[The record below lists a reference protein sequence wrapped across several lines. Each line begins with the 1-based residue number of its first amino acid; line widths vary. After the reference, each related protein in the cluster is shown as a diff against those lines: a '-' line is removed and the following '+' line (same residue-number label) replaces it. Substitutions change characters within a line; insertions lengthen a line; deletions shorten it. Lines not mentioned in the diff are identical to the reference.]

1 MVRPSFL
8 LALVGAA
15 LAYVGSLS
23 GFAVAEAA
31 HRRVAVLRVDFPES
45 MPVNNKDFLNERLIV
60 SLAAAD
66 FQVFAGMTVNQM
78 LKQGSRLE
86 SCRQPSCYQEIAQ
99 RLGVEY
105 LVTGAVEVQRKNYTV
120 ILDLIAGRDGRSVGQ
135 SREACELCGIAEVGG
150 KMDRQVLALRGYAE
164 TATAT
169 APARFSIES
178 RPAGAE
184 VTIDG
189 KPSGVTPLSVDVPAG
204 SHQMSVK
211 APGFR
216 PSERN
221 VYADSG
227 MNGYLALDLAPEGGL
242 QMLGGGGGKH
252 THLYA
257 ITAMVLGAAA
267 VAVGFVVKSYDGQF
281 VSCLDPRGGQ
291 KAGCLVQRQRETSL
305 EAGALIGAGG
315 MLFLGGTAALIFA
328 PSGDPAP
335 PAAPGASTAS
345 AGGGSRGWVLGARG
359 RF

>member
-1 MVRPSFL
+1 MPRPSL
-8 LALVGAA
+8 LPALLGAA
-15 LAYVGSLS
+15 LAYVGSFS
-23 GFAVAEAA
+23 GTASAQAA

-86 SCRQPSCYQEIAQ
+86 ACRQPSCYQEIAQ

-105 LVTGAVEVQRKNYTV
+105 LVTGNVEVQRKNYTV

-135 SREACELCGIAEVGG
+135 SREPCELCGIAEVGG

-178 RPAGAE
+178 RPPGAE

-204 SHQMSVK
+204 QHQMAVK
-211 APGFR
+211 AAGFR
-216 PSERN
+216 PAERN

-227 MNGYLALDLAPEGGL
+227 MNGYLALDLAPEGGIT
-242 QMLGGGGGKH
+242 MLTGSGGKH
-252 THLYA
+252 TRLYA
-257 ITAMVLGAAA
+257 LSAMVLGAAA
-267 VAVGFVVKSYDGQF
+267 VAVGFVVKHYDGQF
-281 VSCLDPRGGQ
+281 VGCNDPVGGPRM
-291 KAGCLVQRQRETSL
+291 GCRVEKQRETSL
-305 EAGALIGAGG
+305 EAGALFGAGG
-315 MLFLGGTAALIFA
+315 LLFLGGTAALFLA
-328 PSGDPAP
+328 PSEASSPPSGPATTSL
-335 PAAPGASTAS
+335 AGAR
-345 AGGGSRGWVLGARG
+345 GGWVLGTRG

>member
-1 MVRPSFL
+1 
-8 LALVGAA
+8 
-15 LAYVGSLS
+15 
-23 GFAVAEAA
+23 
-31 HRRVAVLRVDFPES
+31 
-45 MPVNNKDFLNERLIV
+45 
-60 SLAAAD
+60 
-66 FQVFAGMTVNQM
+66 MTVNQM

-86 SCRQPSCYQEIAQ
+86 ACRQPSCYQEIAQ

-105 LVTGAVEVQRKNYTV
+105 LVTGNVEVQRKNYTV

-150 KMDRQVLALRGYAE
+150 KMDRQVLQLRGHAE

-178 RPAGAE
+178 RPPGAE

-204 SHQMSVK
+204 QHQMKVK
-211 APGFR
+211 AAGFR

-227 MNGYLALDLAPEGGL
+227 MNGYLSLDLAPEGGMA
-242 QMLGGGGGKH
+242 MLTGGGGKH
-252 THLYA
+252 TRLYA

-267 VAVGFVVKSYDGQF
+267 VAVGFVVKYYDGQF
-281 VSCLDPRGGQ
+281 V
-291 KAGCLVQRQRETSL
+291 GCITPPGVAKGACMVQRQRETSL
-305 EAGALIGAGG
+305 EAGALFGAGG
-315 MLFLGGTAALIFA
+315 MLFLGGAATLFLAPSEASSTPA
-328 PSGDPAP
+328 PSG
-335 PAAPGASTAS
+335 AASMAAAKG
-345 AGGGSRGWVLGARG
+345 GWVLGTRG

>member
-1 MVRPSFL
+1 
-8 LALVGAA
+8 
-15 LAYVGSLS
+15 
-23 GFAVAEAA
+23 
-31 HRRVAVLRVDFPES
+31 VAVLRVDFPES

-86 SCRQPSCYQEIAQ
+86 ACRQPSCYQEIAQ

-105 LVTGAVEVQRKNYTV
+105 LVTGTVEVQRKNYTV

-135 SREACELCGIAEVGG
+135 SREPCELCGIAEVGG

-178 RPAGAE
+178 RPPGAE
-184 VTIDG
+184 VIIDG
-189 KPSGVTPLSVDVPAG
+189 KPAGVTPLSVDVPAG
-204 SHQMSVK
+204 AHQMGVK

-227 MNGYLALDLAPEGGL
+227 MNGYLALDLSPEGGL
-242 QMLGGGGGKH
+242 AMLGSGGSRH
-252 THLYA
+252 TRLYA
-257 ITAMVLGAAA
+257 ISAMVLGAAA
-267 VAVGFVVKSYDGQF
+267 VAVGFVVKHYDGQF
-281 VSCLDPRGGQ
+281 VGCITP
-291 KAGCLVQRQRETSL
+291 AGATKSACMVQRQRETSL
-305 EAGALIGAGG
+305 EAGALFGAGG
-315 MLFLGGTAALIFA
+315 MLFVGGAATLFLA
-328 PSGDPAP
+328 PSEATAP
-335 PAAPGASTAS
+335 PATASTAS
-345 AGGGSRGWVLGARG
+345 VAGARGGWVLGTRG